1 MSRRMHVLSETRAC
15 AGWCVQTPC
24 ARTSSKASWRA
35 SLRRFIPP
43 TANCRR
49 QCGTYMVLKPGPSLP
64 RQPAPSNPV
73 QSSARVE
80 RQDRLS
86 QPCTLPLPR
95 GALSLSPL
103 PPATALQRLRPQ
115 RVGAK
120 GGIAAIERC
129 LRSFRRSFWTLWSQI
144 QLPRTAWG
152 RLHLPVRRVR
162 RAYGAVCDSQKL
174 LNVGPFEAPCWARAV
189 SLEHHGPEPLQ
200 MRRLNRHWVSEAVP
214 STALALVPGVLQQC
228 GCGFWMTVPARVG
241 RRRDQS
247 KRMVALRSP
256 TSTQSLT

>member
-1 MSRRMHVLSETRAC
+1 MHVLSETRAC

-35 SLRRFIPP
+35 SPRRFIPP

-80 RQDRLS
+80 TQDRLS

-103 PPATALQRLRPQ
+103 PPATGLQRLRPQ

-120 GGIAAIERC
+120 GGFAAIERC
-129 LRSFRRSFWTLWSQI
+129 LRSFRRSFRTLWSQI
-144 QLPRTAWG
+144 QLPRTGWGIQLPRTAWG
-152 RLHLPVRRVR
+152 RVKLHLPVRRVR
-162 RAYGAVCDSQKL
+162 RPYGAVCDSRKL
-174 LNVGPFEAPCWARAV
+174 LNVGPFEAHC
-189 SLEHHGPEPLQ
+189 
-200 MRRLNRHWVSEAVP
+200 
-214 STALALVPGVLQQC
+214 
-228 GCGFWMTVPARVG
+228 
-241 RRRDQS
+241 
-247 KRMVALRSP
+247 
-256 TSTQSLT
+256 